1 MSPAPILIVGIGNP
15 SRGDDALG
23 PEFVERVGTALADE
37 IAAGRIELLTDFQ
50 LQVEHMLD
58 LTGRRRVVFVDAS
71 ESAEPP
77 FEFTPIEARRDASH
91 SSHVL
96 SPAALLDAHR
106 TVVGEPPEAWLL
118 ALRGERFELGEPL
131 SPRARAS
138 LAAAVDSFV
147 RVIRADEGPQSPS

>member
-1 MSPAPILIVGIGNP
+1 MGEYVSLRHYQSNPNLLSVMSSLKLHNAMWPGLVGKGTDEGQEPPISL
-15 SRGDDALG
+15 
-23 PEFVERVGTALADE
+23 
-37 IAAGRIELLTDFQ
+37 
-50 LQVEHMLD
+50 EHMLD

-147 RVIRADEGPQSPS
+147 RVIRADEAPQSPS